1 MLDLQQRLGAVE
13 EELAALKTTPW
24 EQRMTECELNFR
36 RSKINLD
43 VEMSEKNSVLD
54 AIDEFFTS

>member
-1 MLDLQQRLGAVE
+1 
-13 EELAALKTTPW
+13 
-24 EQRMTECELNFR
+24 MTECELYFR
-36 RSKINLD
+36 RSKLYLD

>member
-1 MLDLQQRLGAVE
+1 
-13 EELAALKTTPW
+13 
-24 EQRMTECELNFR
+24 MTECELNFR